1 MRYSTHKQFVHK
13 VNAHLKKVG
22 DELGIPDLTLYAARH
37 SWATIARNEC
47 GISMDDVA
55 MCLNHKSGHD
65 VTDTYIKKD
74 WSRIDRA
81 NRKVLDYVFG

>member
-1 MRYSTHKQFVHK
+1 MEVTVDLSGLDEFVEE
-13 VNAHLKKVG
+13 VE
-22 DELGIPDLTLYAARH
+22 ELSLIH
-37 SWATIARNEC
+37 ISIARNEC

-74 WSRIDRA
+74 WSRIDIPHSFLAIVAQEWRA
-81 NRKVLDYVFG
+81 A